1 MEDDPGLARLFKRRL
16 ERVGNR
22 VDIAPDGDT
31 GLSQYS
37 SNQYDLVVLD
47 QKLPGKSGLEVLKIL
62 SQGAR
67 MPPTI
72 MLTGAGDETIA
83 VEAMKL
89 GSSDYIIKD
98 LHTRYLD
105 LMPSVI
111 EHVLKHHAVHEERRR
126 AEEELHR
133 AHAELER
140 RVEMRTAELL
150 ITNEKLWNQITERR
164 QAEESLR
171 KSEEWMRL
179 IIESSPVGI
188 HIVRDGRYRYVNPA
202 FVRMFGYESTD
213 EVVGIPFESV
223 YEPEHH
229 DLVSSMERAVA
240 HGGEMSRR
248 FEARAVH
255 KGGRSFDVSVWQ
267 APVKFGPDLSTL
279 GFVIDVS
286 EEKQLRAQLL
296 HVQKMEAIGTLA
308 GGIAHDFNNI
318 LSVINGYVEL
328 ALTQVAKNS
337 ELYSDLGRVRSAGD
351 RASDL
356 VRQIL
361 ALSRKDDEEKKPT
374 LVAPIIKET
383 LRFVRASIPP
393 SVEIRQLIQPDER
406 AIMAVP
412 TQIHQIFMNL
422 CTNAAHA
429 MRESGGSLYVLF
441 EWVTLGTN
449 ASSRHPDAR
458 PGPYCRLTV
467 RDTGHGMPPDVMER
481 IFEPYFTT
489 KAQGEGTGFGLAIV
503 HGIVANH
510 GGFIT
515 VESKPGAGSTF
526 QVFLPAIQQEAPRI
540 SSPDE
545 ECPRGSES
553 ILCVDD
559 EQHIACI
566 MDGMLSRLGYRVVSC
581 TDSEKALGIFCAD
594 PRAFDLVITAMSMP
608 KLTGAQLVDE
618 ILSVR
623 PDIPVI
629 FCSGGTDVPIGQP
642 AEPDGVRELIAK
654 PFRKNEL
661 AATVRRVLDMRQA
674 PTEEPQ
680 PE

>member
-1 MEDDPGLARLFKRRL
+1 MEDDPGLARLFEKRL
-16 ERVGNR
+16 EAVGNH
-22 VDIAPDGDT
+22 VDIAPDGDA
-31 GLSQYS
+31 GLSLFA
-37 SNQYDLVVLD
+37 SNWYDLVVLD

-62 SQGAR
+62 SQGER
-67 MPPTI
+67 IPPTI
-72 MLTGAGDETIA
+72 MLTGAGDETVA

-89 GSSDYIIKD
+89 GALDYIVKD
-98 LHTRYLD
+98 VHTRYLD

-111 EHVLKHHAVHEERRR
+111 EHVLRR
-126 AEEELHR
+126 HR
-133 AHAELER
+133 WLER
-140 RVEMRTAELL
+140 RLHAQEELQDTRAKLERCVEMSAAELV
-150 ITNEKLWNQITERR
+150 IVNEKLLDEIAERKKI
-164 QAEESLR
+164 EESLR

-188 HIVRDGRYRYVNPA
+188 HIVRDGRYQYVNPA
-202 FVRMFGYESTD
+202 FVRIFGYESAN

-223 YEPEHH
+223 YEPGHH

-240 HGGEMSRR
+240 HGGEMSRH

-255 KGGRSFDVSVWQ
+255 KSGSSFDVSVWQ
-267 APVKFGPDLSTL
+267 APVQFGPDLSTL

-286 EEKQLRAQLL
+286 EEKQLRSQLL

-361 ALSRKDDEEKKPT
+361 ALSRKDDEEKKST
-374 LVAPIIKET
+374 LVGSIIKET
-383 LRFVRASIPP
+383 LRFIRASIPP
-393 SVEIRQLIQPDER
+393 SIEIRQLIQPDES
-406 AIMAVP
+406 AVMAVP
-412 TQIHQIFMNL
+412 TQIHQVFMNL

-429 MRESGGSLYVLF
+429 MRESGGTLYVLF
-441 EWVTLGTN
+441 EWVTLDTS

-467 RDTGHGMPPDVMER
+467 RDTGHGMTSDVMEH

-489 KAQGEGTGFGLAIV
+489 KPQGEGTGFGLAIV

-510 GGFIT
+510 GGFIA
-515 VESKPGAGSTF
+515 VDSKPGAGSTF
-526 QVFLPAIQQEAPRI
+526 QVFLPAIQQEAARML
-540 SSPDE
+540 SLDE

-559 EQHIACI
+559 EEHIACI
-566 MDGMLSRLGYRVVSC
+566 MDGMLSRLGYRVVAC
-581 TDSEKALGIFCAD
+581 TDSEKALRIFCAD
-594 PRAFDLVITAMSMP
+594 PRAFDLVITDMSMP
-608 KLTGAQLVDE
+608 KLTGALLVDE
-618 ILSVR
+618 ILRVR

-629 FCSGGTDVPIGQP
+629 FCSGGTDVPIGQT
-642 AEPDGVRELIAK
+642 AESDGVRELIAK

-661 AATVRRVLDMRQA
+661 AATVRRVLDRRVCSGRKFGI
-674 PTEEPQ
+674 
-680 PE
+680 